1 VLAFRPH
8 PPSGPAGGGRSR
20 RVLRETDQSQPY
32 CFPFPSN
39 LPGNV
44 RVRQEFPTAWE
55 RRFKAPPHAVEER
68 PLSPGAVWRNRMG
81 APVTPLCG

>member
-1 VLAFRPH
+1 MAEYEISQTRGLDFCQSAQSGNPTILAWVALQ
-8 PPSGPAGGGRSR
+8 GAC
-20 RVLRETDQSQPY
+20 ETRACEGEHFCTS
-32 CFPFPSN
+32 
-39 LPGNV
+39 
-44 RVRQEFPTAWE
+44 WE